1 MKNYNVEDIE
11 FIQKSPNN
19 NKFSCTITS
28 YDHLKKQ
35 KYKIKKNHLRFL
47 LKILKKQKWKI

>member
-28 YDHLKKQ
+28 YDHLKK
-35 KYKIKKNHLRFL
+35 
-47 LKILKKQKWKI
+47 